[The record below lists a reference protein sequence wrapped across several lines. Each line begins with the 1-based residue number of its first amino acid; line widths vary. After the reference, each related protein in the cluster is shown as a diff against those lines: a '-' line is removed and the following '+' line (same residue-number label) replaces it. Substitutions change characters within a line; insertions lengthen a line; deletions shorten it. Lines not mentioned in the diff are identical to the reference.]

1 MNGMIGPMDT
11 SGGEQ
16 PEQGKIELNV
26 GENVSGTYSNFVVI
40 THTASEFVLDF
51 SVMMPGMQK
60 AQVVSRVVLTP
71 EHTKRLLMALGQN
84 VSRYEAKFGRIV
96 PPGQQG
102 PPPQEPDQP

>member
-1 MNGMIGPMDT
+1 MDT

-16 PEQGKIELNV
+16 GKIEINL

-40 THTASEFVLDF
+40 THTGSEFVLDF

-71 EHTKRLLMALGQN
+71 EHTKRLLAALGQN
-84 VSRYEAKFGRIV
+84 VQRYEAKFGTITLPI
-96 PPGQQG
+96 PPGGQGQQG
-102 PPPQEPDQP
+102 SGNA